1 MSGSKQE
8 IRQVIKQT
16 LLGSKN
22 PTKRQIYAIIFMIL
36 IHTMMIASIFVGAF
50 LHLDFVWMLGGLW
63 FIYTAL
69 ALVIGLTDNSDQYI
83 WQIVNQFLR
92 RAIKPTKEDKRFT
105 VVAGILIGL
114 IVLLIFAFFITGLG
128 IYEWLLYGAF
138 SGYILLVIVLYIWR
152 VRDIVQQINARRQQ
166 EETA

>member
-1 MSGSKQE
+1 MNRSKQE

-22 PTKRQIYAIIFMIL
+22 PTKRQVYAIIFMIF
-36 IHTMMIASIFVGAF
+36 IHAMMIASIFVGAF
-50 LHLDFVWMLGGLW
+50 LHIDFVWMLGGLW

-69 ALVIGLTDNSDQYI
+69 ALIIGLTDNSDRYI

-92 RAIKPTKEDKRFT
+92 RAMFPTKRDKRMGI
-105 VVAGILIGL
+105 VVGIIAGL
-114 IVLLIFAFFITGLG
+114 IFLAFLITALVSGLF
-128 IYEWLLYGAF
+128 WLLYIALWGPIA
-138 SGYILLVIVLYIWR
+138 LVVVCYIWR
-152 VRDIVQQINARRQQ
+152 VRDIVKQINARRQQ